1 MPAPAALA
9 GELGLI
15 GLFDLGQL
23 LMLNG
28 ATGVLS
34 LSEGQRR
41 CYLYFDKGQLS
52 NAVDEDHKQGE
63 AAAYRIF
70 AWKEGRFEF
79 RHEAVGGAR
88 GITETTESI
97 MLEAA
102 RLMDEAGLSAEGDR
116 FTERLQS
123 QLGRFQDLRDAFHS
137 VVTEAQD
144 ASAVGD
150 DGTPFSVLRETG
162 DTLLYRA
169 GQLPRA
175 RIAGQWRALAQQPL
189 DPGSFEQLRSR
200 LLDPAWPPVDP
211 RSERPQRRTVPVDG
225 RQLDVTRLHGPPETL
240 WVRAAGLAPA
250 DPARWSGAV
259 EALPALIEAAAGL
272 VLVGAPTAQAADA
285 LLHGLLER
293 QLAERGG
300 QTLLVA
306 ESARY
311 AHADGAGALVHCALA
326 DTADMLRI
334 APPERVVF
342 ECASAAPSMA
352 AMSAA
357 PLVLCAVIATDA
369 GSVLTRWLASHGR
382 RLGDGIEHL
391 LASAPLGVVHTSASR
406 VAATGVPVVAS
417 FLRFDQAAAEPES
430 RQSAEATAAEDAA
443 PAKRR
448 SRPATA
454 PAPAPPPQPPA
465 AQPQRTLAANDPM
478 RALAEELTRQLKR
491 PAA

>member
-1 MPAPAALA
+1 MPAPAALS

-28 ATGVLS
+28 ATGVLA
-34 LSEGQRR
+34 LSDGQRR
-41 CYLYFDKGQLS
+41 CYLYFDRGQLT

-88 GITETTESI
+88 GISETTESI

-102 RLMDEAGLSAEGDR
+102 RQMDEAGLTLEGDSA
-116 FTERLQS
+116 TERLQS
-123 QLGRFQDLRDAFHS
+123 QLGMFESLRDTFHS

-150 DGTPFSVLRETG
+150 DGTPFSVLREIG
-162 DTLLYRA
+162 DALLYRA
-169 GQLPRA
+169 GQPPRA
-175 RIAGQWRALAQQPL
+175 RIAGQWRALAAQPL
-189 DPGSFEQLRSR
+189 DTGSFEQLRSK
-200 LLDPAWPPVDP
+200 LLDPAWPPVDA
-211 RSERPQRRTVPVDG
+211 RSERPQMRSVPIEG
-225 RQLDVTRLHGPPETL
+225 RMLNVTRLPGPPETL
-240 WVRAAGLAPA
+240 WVRAAGLAPS
-250 DPARWSGAV
+250 DTARWSGAI
-259 EALPALIEAAAGL
+259 EALPALVETGAGL

-285 LLHGLLER
+285 LLHGLLAR
-293 QLAERGG
+293 QLVERGG

-311 AHADGAGALVHCALA
+311 AHTDGAGALVQCAA
-326 DTADMLRI
+326 SDTTEMLRL

-342 ECASAAPSMA
+342 ECASAGASLA
-352 AMSAA
+352 TLSAA
-357 PLVLCAVIATDA
+357 PLVLCAVIAADP
-369 GSVLTRWLASHGR
+369 GSILTRWLAGHGR
-382 RLGDGIEHL
+382 RLGDGIETL

-406 VAATGVPVVAS
+406 VSPTGVPVVAS
-417 FLRFDQAAAEPES
+417 FLRFDQAPTDADGRAAS
-430 RQSAEATAAEDAA
+430 EASVGEEVQ
-443 PAKRR
+443 PSKRR
-448 SRPATA
+448 SRPAAAPTA
-454 PAPAPPPQPPA
+454 AAPQPPPA
-465 AQPQRTLAANDPM
+465 TPQRPLAASDPM